1 MTAPSLVG
9 AVALNQFL
17 RAAAGADSF
26 TITSAHRLSGGA
38 IQENWLIEA
47 QVDGG
52 PWNGALSAVLRSDA
66 PTGVAASHS
75 RAHEFA
81 LLKAAFEADVK
92 VPEPLWLCQDRTVL
106 GRDFFVMRRIGGTA
120 AGHLLA
126 KPGPLGG
133 DRVVLATTLGEQ
145 LARIH
150 SIAPMPALDFLPLL
164 PDGPPALQQV
174 ARARA
179 FLDGH
184 HTPHPALEWG
194 LRWLERH
201 APPRGEVV
209 LCHRDFRTGNYMVD
223 DDGLTGIL
231 DWEFA
236 GWGDPM
242 EDIGWFCAKC
252 WRFGRDEREA
262 GGVGM
267 REHFYAGYHAVAGR
281 AIAHEQVLFWEVM
294 AHLNWAIIAIQQAE
308 RHLSGEEV
316 SLNLALTGAIVP
328 ELEWEIL
335 TMTEHS

>member
-1 MTAPSLVG
+1 MTLLSLVDHE
-9 AVALNQFL
+9 ALNEFL
-17 RAAAGADSF
+17 RTAAGADAF
-26 TITSAHRLSGGA
+26 AITSAQQLSGGA

-47 QVDGG
+47 QIAGG
-52 PWNGALSAVLRSDA
+52 PWDGALSAVLRCDA

-81 LLKAAFEADVK
+81 LLKAAFEVAVK
-92 VPEPLWLCQDRTVL
+92 VPEPLWLCQDRSVL
-106 GRDFFVMRRIGGTA
+106 GREFFVMRRVKGTA

-133 DRVVLATTLGEQ
+133 DRVLLATTLGEQ

-150 SIAPMPALDFLPLL
+150 SIAPTPALGFLPPLQ
-164 PDGPPALQQV
+164 DGPPALQQV

-179 FLDGH
+179 FLERH
-184 HTPHPALEWG
+184 HTAHPVLEHG

-201 APPRGEVV
+201 APQRGEVV

-223 DDGLTGIL
+223 DSGLTGIL

-236 GWGDPM
+236 GWGDPL

-252 WRFGRDEREA
+252 WRFGRAEREA
-262 GGVGM
+262 GGIGM
-267 REHFYAGYHAVAGR
+267 RDDFYRGYEAESGR
-281 AIAHEQVLFWEVM
+281 RIDREQVRYWEVM

-335 TMTEHS
+335 TMTEQS